1 MRARRGGKGAV
12 AASAALLLALAAV
25 TGPSASA
32 SGPPYPQTSEPA
44 NLDPAEF
51 TTNITNSYFPVLP
64 GSSWKVRVTNQKGEK
79 QIQTIKVTNRTKLI
93 ADGVTA
99 RVVND
104 VVRDHGKPV
113 EKTKDWYAQDSQG
126 NVWYFGENT
135 VDLSHGR
142 KDRSGSF
149 EAGANGADAGVA
161 MPAHPAVGMTY
172 REEYS
177 VGRAMD
183 HSRVLSIDAQAQA
196 PFGHFTGAV
205 LIQDTTPLEPQVL
218 ELKLYA
224 PGIGQVLA
232 QTVSG
237 GSEREELIRFRR

>member
-1 MRARRGGKGAV
+1 MRARTGGVGAI
-12 AASAALLLALAAV
+12 AASAGLLLALALL

-32 SGPPYPQTSEPA
+32 SGPPYPQSTEPA
-44 NLDPAEF
+44 NLKPAEF
-51 TTNITNSYFPVLP
+51 TTNITNPYFPVLP
-64 GSSWKVRVTNQKGEK
+64 GMRWKVRVTSQTGENS
-79 QIQTIKVTNRTKLI
+79 IQTIKVTNQTKLI

-104 VVRDHGKPV
+104 VVSDHGKPV
-113 EKTKDWYAQDSQG
+113 EKTKDWYAQDSAG

-135 VDLSHGR
+135 VEFSHGK
-142 KDRSGSF
+142 KDHSGSF
-149 EAGANGADAGVA
+149 EAGVNGADAGVA

-172 REEYS
+172 REEFS

-183 HSRVLSIDAQAQA
+183 HSRVLSTDARASA
-196 PFGHFTGAV
+196 PFGQFDSAV
-205 LIQDTTPLEPQVL
+205 LIQDETPLEPHVL

-224 PGIGQVLA
+224 PGVGQVLA

-237 GSEREELIRFRR
+237 GSEREELLKFHR

>member
-1 MRARRGGKGAV
+1 MRSRTGGKGAV
-12 AASAALLLALAAV
+12 AASAALLLGLAAIA
-25 TGPSASA
+25 GPSASA
-32 SGPPYPQTSEPA
+32 SGPPYPQTTEPA
-44 NLDPAEF
+44 NLNPAEF
-51 TTNITNSYFPVLP
+51 TTNITNPYFPVLQ
-64 GSSWKVRVTNQKGEK
+64 GSSWKVRVTDQQGEK
-79 QIQTIKVTNRTKLI
+79 LIQTIKVTNRTKLM
-93 ADGVTA
+93 ADGVTV

-135 VDLSHGR
+135 VDLSHGK

-149 EAGANGADAGVA
+149 EAGVNGADAGVA

-183 HSRVLSIDAQAQA
+183 RSRVLSIDAQAQA
-196 PFGHFTGAV
+196 PFGHFTNAV
-205 LIQDTTPLEPQVL
+205 LIQDTTPVEPRVL

-237 GSEREELIRFRR
+237 GSEREELISYRR

>member
-1 MRARRGGKGAV
+1 MRARTPGKGAV

-25 TGPSASA
+25 TGSALA

-44 NLDPAEF
+44 KINPAEF
-51 TTNITNSYFPVLP
+51 TTNITNPYFPVLP
-64 GSSWKVRVTNQKGEK
+64 GASWKVRVTDRQGERL
-79 QIQTIKVTNRTKLI
+79 IQTINVTNRTKLI

-104 VVRDHGKPV
+104 VVRDHGKVV

-135 VDLSHGR
+135 VDLSHGK

-149 EAGANGADAGVA
+149 EAGVGGADAGVA

-183 HSRVLSIDAQAQA
+183 RSRVLSIDAQASA
-196 PFGHFTGAV
+196 PFGQFTNVV
-205 LIQDTTPLEPQVL
+205 LIQDTTPLEPRVL

-237 GSEREELIRFRR
+237 GSEREELIKYSH